1 MLLII
6 QYIYTSV
13 YALVGFISQNESAVH
28 VHESFKIQGQ
38 FSMCFWEIWH
48 GINHVYAKCH
58 IL

>member
-38 FSMCFWEIWH
+38 FSMCF
-48 GINHVYAKCH
+48 
-58 IL
+58 